1 MKAYKRVISI
11 VLSIALVMSLYVVQ
25 SPTKTYAGVKIIVGK
40 KLDLTIGSTDT
51 ILVKGKAKAKSSSSK
66 VAKITKKKKSG
77 KHTAIHVKG
86 KKTGKATIKVKV
98 GRKSKKVKVTVRP
111 KKVSSFSAY
120 VSGNNTANLKWKKS
134 KGAKGYYV
142 YRSSKSTSGFKK
154 IATVKKTT
162 YKNSGLAQGKYYY
175 YKVIAY
181 GNKKVKAEKYSHV
194 RYVKTWKLVWQDEFS
209 GNALD
214 LKKWNNN
221 GATGA
226 GGYGNKEL
234 QNYQMEYSE
243 VKDGNYTIKPQ
254 FNHVTKTV
262 KDLTTG
268 KESTSVYNDS
278 YYSTK
283 VWTNGKGFKQFTYG
297 KFEFRAKMP
306 KGKGTWAAG
315 WMLGNY
321 SNYGKWPACGEID
334 VFETTSEESKTWIPQ
349 SLHMAKFNGMAG
361 NSPNKHWDTTVSTAT
376 TAYHVYTV
384 EWYPTYIRFRIDGKE
399 TGVYDPCVFTD
410 CPDST
415 EESHQLIDPTK
426 RIKNDGTSDYRIW
439 PYNKPFYLIMNC
451 AIGGTLGGSVSSKY
465 WTQIN
470 DQTTVEEGVDEKT
483 GHPIKTTTRTQTY
496 QDKLFFDYVRVYQ

>member
-234 QNYQMEYSE
+234 QNYQMDYCE
-243 VKDGNYTIKPQ
+243 VSGGSLVIKPQ
-254 FNHVTKTV
+254 FQYNATKKRNV
-262 KDLTTG
+262 DK
-268 KESTSVYNDS
+268 S

-283 VWTNGKGFKQFTYG
+283 LWTNGKGFKQFTYG

-315 WMLGNY
+315 WMLGNQ
-321 SNYGKWPACGEID
+321 SNYGGWPSCGEID

-349 SLHMAKFNGMAG
+349 SLHMKKFNGMSG

-410 CPDST
+410 CPEST
-415 EESHQLIDPTK
+415 EENHQLVDPTK
-426 RIKNDGTSDYRIW
+426 IIKNDGTNNYTIW

-451 AIGGTLGGSVSSKY
+451 AIGGTLGGNVTPKY
-465 WTQIN
+465 WN
-470 DQTTVEEGVDEKT
+470 K
-483 GHPIKTTTRTQTY
+483 IKTETVDGDTIETY
-496 QDKLFFDYVRVYQ
+496 QNKLFFDYVRVYQ